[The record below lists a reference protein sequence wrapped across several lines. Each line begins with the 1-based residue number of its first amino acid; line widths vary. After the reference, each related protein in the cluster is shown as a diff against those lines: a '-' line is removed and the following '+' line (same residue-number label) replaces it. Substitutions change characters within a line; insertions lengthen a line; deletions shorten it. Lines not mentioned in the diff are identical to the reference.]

1 MLSSLLG
8 GVLKGDTLSDVAGM
22 CGIKPALEGIEADFK
37 GTLGFSA
44 RFTGGGRH
52 ILCCW
57 ECISLINV
65 LAGAVSGL
73 PFLASDVERST
84 FIERVPPS
92 LLGIVGTMCGDSESV
107 ECERGLKIGEC
118 AKPCSPIAAD
128 GFGGDFG
135 ELSVT
140 KGGWGAESEVVD
152 KGRWRILELGRRGRG
167 TGGPGVP
174 LRCGSATVS
183 AADQGELVRGTSSEA
198 LAGVCSPSCLWSDLA
213 EDLGDN
219 KAEGVDEARSVPGF
233 FSKRDLNDDTGL
245 YKVSFSTYPA
255 WYCIQFTHN

>member
-8 GVLKGDTLSDVAGM
+8 GVLKGDTLSNVAGM
-22 CGIKPALEGIEADFK
+22 CGIKPALEVIEADFK

-52 ILCCW
+52 FLCCW
-57 ECISLINV
+57 GCISLINV

-73 PFLASDVERST
+73 PILASDVERLT
-84 FIERVPPS
+84 FVERVPPS
-92 LLGIVGTMCGDSESV
+92 LLGIVGTIYGDCESV
-107 ECERGLKIGEC
+107 ECEKGLKTGER

-152 KGRWRILELGRRGRG
+152 KGR
-167 TGGPGVP
+167 
-174 LRCGSATVS
+174 
-183 AADQGELVRGTSSEA
+183 
-198 LAGVCSPSCLWSDLA
+198 
-213 EDLGDN
+213 
-219 KAEGVDEARSVPGF
+219 
-233 FSKRDLNDDTGL
+233 
-245 YKVSFSTYPA
+245 
-255 WYCIQFTHN
+255 